1 MPRTGPVADRDAGA
15 APLSELFGG
24 VGTLPLGA
32 EVVAARV
39 FGERAF
45 GLFGVS
51 VPDGDARSLLEAEL
65 VEAGRLRRPS
75 KP

>member
-24 VGTLPLGA
+24 IDTLLLGA

-39 FGERAF
+39 FGEQASAC
-45 GLFGVS
+45 S
-51 VPDGDARSLLEAEL
+51 V
-65 VEAGRLRRPS
+65 
-75 KP
+75 